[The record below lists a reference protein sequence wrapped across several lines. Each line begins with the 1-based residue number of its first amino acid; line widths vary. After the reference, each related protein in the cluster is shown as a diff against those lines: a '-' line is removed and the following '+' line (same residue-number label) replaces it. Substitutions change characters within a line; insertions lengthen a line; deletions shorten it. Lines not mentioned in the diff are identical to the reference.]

1 MKTNNNHLLVKY
13 SSCEVSTTTTTCS
26 LFDIENIAKEQIEDD
41 SVTISIPDREVLN
54 SISKSKKYH
63 MLGIGQPN
71 VKRLLRQY
79 FKKEGDQLVNLFW
92 RLLNLISSY
101 YCMLRYIS
109 STCKY
114 NWAYSSTYN
123 EALNIFLQAYR
134 NCSDDTI
141 TVQAYKIERSHTFSH
156 IIIVSIKGVDSMA
169 FYGDLELDN
178 KLIAHN
184 NIISDYDPLNYYSII
199 EKTIMTRYGDLIYL
213 RASQMASNR
222 KSKFDKLYV
231 KNLLYKN
238 NKAGLEESLK
248 DIELKKFEATEA
260 ISLLEIFER
269 RLSVN
274 KPGTCLPELTIGT
287 NKQFVCISIKLDD
300 YMEADRFLLNIH
312 NKFCACPWYLW
323 SESTDMEE
331 TCYVLFYRPSLEL
344 EDQEYEAYES
354 YLLSVIAY
362 TYINYGGSIYSCV
375 NEKICIESFY
385 TPAFGP
391 MLINEEFKP
400 TSSLYCRILE
410 TVDDFV
416 KEIVKSGQL
425 IREVLISKNREYLL
439 CCGNQQYYDND
450 SCDDNNMLNLNDILG
465 EIDIENKDTRL
476 LNISQEVE
484 NKGEKYNVTLETV
497 LGYGNEPEAQDFRN
511 ESISCHE
518 IIEIHEEFC
527 NTLVSNGF
535 SYNRLRIYDIA
546 NNNVVAMT
554 INRKRLSI
562 SRVLIEDVFGFIT
575 TFIHGTKME
584 TLKTYI
590 YYGKSPPYAIF
601 IIGFAALTV
610 AGKKPQPSKRQKPD
624 EVYLHARF
632 DERCNKLTYK
642 Y

>member
-1 MKTNNNHLLVKY
+1 MKINNNHLLVKY
-13 SSCEVSTTTTTCS
+13 SSCEVSTTTTCS
-26 LFDIENIAKEQIEDD
+26 LFDIENIVKEQIEDD
-41 SVTISIPDREVLN
+41 SVTISIPDHEVLN

-79 FKKEGDQLVNLFW
+79 FKKEGDQLVNLLW

-101 YCMLRYIS
+101 YCMLRYLG
-109 STCKY
+109 STCKFSWVY
-114 NWAYSSTYN
+114 CSTYD
-123 EALNIFLQAYR
+123 EALNIFLQAYK

-141 TVQAYKIERSHTFSH
+141 TVQIYKIERSHTFSH
-156 IIIVSIKGVDSMA
+156 IIIVSIKGIDSMA

-184 NIISDYDPLNYYSII
+184 NIILDYDPLNYYSII

-222 KSKFDKLYV
+222 KSRFDKLYV

-274 KPGTCLPELTIGT
+274 KPGTCLPELTVGT

-300 YMEADRFLLNIH
+300 YMEADRFLLDIH

-400 TSSLYCRILE
+400 SSSLYCRILE
-410 TVDDFV
+410 TGDDFI

-425 IREVLISKNREYLL
+425 IREVLISKNREDLL
-439 CCGNQQYYDND
+439 CYGNQQYNDND
-450 SCDDNNMLNLNDILG
+450 SCDDNNMFDLNDILG
-465 EIDIENKDTRL
+465 EIDIEDKDTRL

-484 NKGEKYNVTLETV
+484 NKSEKYNFTLETV
-497 LGYGNEPEAQDFRN
+497 LGYGNESESQNFRN

-518 IIEIHEEFC
+518 KIEIHEEFC

-535 SYNRLRIYDIA
+535 SYNRPHSYDIDYS
-546 NNNVVAMT
+546 NVMAMT
-554 INRKRLSI
+554 INRSRLLI
-562 SRVLIEDVFGFIT
+562 SRVQIENIFGFIN
-575 TFIHGTKME
+575 TFIHRTKIE
-584 TLKTYI
+584 SLETYI
-590 YYGKSPPYAIF
+590 NNGKSPPYAIF
-601 IIGFAALTV
+601 RIGFVALTV
-610 AGKKPQPSKRQKPD
+610 AGKKPQPSKRQKPG